1 MADWQTQALGRVR
14 RVHFIGIGGAG
25 MSGIAEVLKNLGYA
39 VSGSD
44 LSASRTT
51 NRLAALGIT
60 VAIGHA
66 AANIRG
72 ADVVVV
78 SSAVGA
84 DNAEVSAA
92 RAGRIPLVRRAE
104 MLAELM
110 RFSQGI
116 AIAGAHGKTT
126 TTSLVASALA
136 EGGLDPTYVIGGLLN
151 SSGSNARL
159 GRGQYIVAEADESD
173 ASFLHLNPVIAVIT
187 NIDADHLET
196 YGGDLARLRR
206 HFIEFLQQLPFYGLA
221 VLCMDDPGARRIL
234 PEVGRPVVTYGLDHA
249 ADYRARFLRQRGPRT
264 WFAVAKKDRADW
276 LEIALNLPGKHNLQ
290 NALAAVVVAH
300 ELGVTDAAIVR
311 ALGGFQGI
319 ARRCHVRGAIRLN
332 GVKVLLIDDYAHHPT
347 ELRAVFAAIRAGW
360 PGRRLVVV
368 YQPHRYTRTRDLFED
383 FSEAL
388 SGADRLLLFEVY
400 AAGERPIA
408 GADSRALCRAIRL
421 RGRID
426 PVFVKDHAELAE
438 VLAGIIEDDDLLLTL
453 GAGDIDQ
460 VSRQLYERHSGAPA
474 PRRGQIQA
482 GPAETRSGARAGQMA

>member
-1 MADWQTQALGRVR
+1 MADWQAQALGRVR
-14 RVHFIGIGGAG
+14 RIHFIGIGGAG

-44 LSASRTT
+44 LRVSGTT
-51 NRLAALGIT
+51 DRLARLGIT

-66 AANIRG
+66 PANIRG

-78 SSAVGA
+78 SSAVGE

-196 YGGDLARLRR
+196 YGGDLARLRQ

-221 VLCMDDPGARRIL
+221 VLCMDDPGARRVL
-234 PEVGRPVVTYGLDHA
+234 PEVSRPVVTYGLDHA
-249 ADYRARFLRQRGPRT
+249 ADYRARFLRQQGPRT

-276 LEIALNLPGKHNLQ
+276 LEIALNLPGKHNLL

-300 ELGVTDAAIVR
+300 ELGVADAAIVR

-332 GVKVLLIDDYAHHPT
+332 GVKVTLIDDYAHHPT

-383 FSEAL
+383 FSQAL
-388 SGADRLLLFEVY
+388 STADRLLLFEVY
-400 AAGERPIA
+400 AAGETPIA

-426 PVFVKDHAELAE
+426 PVLVKDHAELAE

-460 VSRQLYERHSGAPA
+460 VSRQLYERHAGAPR

-482 GPAETRSGARAGQMA
+482 GPAETRSRARAGQMA

>member
-51 NRLAALGIT
+51 DRLARLGIT
-60 VAIGHA
+60 IAIGHA

-78 SSAVGA
+78 SSAVGE

-196 YGGDLARLRR
+196 YGGDLARLSR

-234 PEVGRPVVTYGLDHA
+234 PEVSRPVVTYGLDQA
-249 ADYRARFLRQRGPRT
+249 ADYRARFLRQQGPRT

-276 LEIALNLPGKHNLQ
+276 LEIALNLPGKHNLL

-311 ALGGFQGI
+311 ALSSFQGI

-332 GVKVLLIDDYAHHPT
+332 GVRVTLIDDYAHHPT

-383 FSEAL
+383 FSQAL
-388 SGADRLLLFEVY
+388 STADRLLLFEVY
-400 AAGERPIA
+400 AAGETPIA

-460 VSRQLYERHSGAPA
+460 VSRQLYERHADAPA
-474 PRRGQIQA
+474 PRRGQMRA
-482 GPAETRSGARAGQMA
+482 GPAETRSAARAGQMA